1 MGNARL
7 AVIGEGTKKAL
18 KERGLLADF
27 VPSVY
32 DGDTLGKELSELLS
46 GGEKIFIPRAEKGNE
61 KLTAFLAQAGAV
73 VEDVPTYQTLYE
85 KSQLID
91 EKKEFETGQISCA
104 VFTSAS
110 TVKGFVEGTKRDWIN
125 SKVKAACIGRQTKA
139 AAESFG
145 MKAYMSEKAT
155 IDSLVKLVEDMKRSE

>member
-1 MGNARL
+1 M
-7 AVIGEGTKKAL
+7 
-18 KERGLLADF
+18 
-27 VPSVY
+27 
-32 DGDTLGKELSELLS
+32 
-46 GGEKIFIPRAEKGNE
+46 
-61 KLTAFLAQAGAV
+61 

-110 TVKGFVEGTKRDWIN
+110 TVKGFVEGTKGLDY

-155 IDSLVKLVEDMKRSE
+155 IDSLVKLVVDMKRSE

>member
-1 MGNARL
+1 MYVPSESFIISERQMIMNTVIHPIPPVFDRNSKILILGSFPSVKSREGHFFYHHPQNRFWKTLAGIL
-7 AVIGEGTKKAL
+7 AVP
-18 KERGLLADF
+18 
-27 VPSVY
+27 VPGS
-32 DGDTLGKELSELLS
+32 
-46 GGEKIFIPRAEKGNE
+46 
-61 KLTAFLAQAGAV
+61 
-73 VEDVPTYQTLYE
+73 
-85 KSQLID
+85 ID

-110 TVKGFVEGTKRDWIN
+110 TVKGFVEGTKGLDY

>member
-1 MGNARL
+1 METYEHVTHTFSPVFDETSRILILGSFPSVKSREGHFFYHHPQNRFWKTLAGIL
-7 AVIGEGTKKAL
+7 AVP
-18 KERGLLADF
+18 
-27 VPSVY
+27 VPGS
-32 DGDTLGKELSELLS
+32 
-46 GGEKIFIPRAEKGNE
+46 
-61 KLTAFLAQAGAV
+61 
-73 VEDVPTYQTLYE
+73 
-85 KSQLID
+85 ID

-110 TVKGFVEGTKRDWIN
+110 TVKGFVEGTKGLDY

>member
-32 DGDTLGKELSELLS
+32 DGDTLERNFQSFFPVEKRYLSR
-46 GGEKIFIPRAEKGNE
+46 GQKRANE

-110 TVKGFVEGTKRDWIN
+110 TVKGFVEGTKGLDY
-125 SKVKAACIGRQTKA
+125 SKVKAGLHRQTD
-139 AAESFG
+139 EG
-145 MKAYMSEKAT
+145 GC
-155 IDSLVKLVEDMKRSE
+155 